1 MFDSAIRRLWAQL
14 PDPRRK
20 QFYMLLVL
28 IVITSLSEVVTIGTV
43 LPFLGALISP
53 EKVLFNIYMEPT
65 FRGLGVETPE
75 QLLLP
80 LTIIFILVTI
90 VSAGLRFTL
99 VWAQTR
105 LAHAI
110 GSDLSTRTY
119 ERTLYQPYS
128 VHVSQNSSEVI
139 AGISNKVNTVVYSTL
154 LPLLSAAS
162 SVVIAVAI
170 MAMLV
175 SVNPNVALTTMG
187 VFGALYA
194 VIIMLTRG
202 RLAKNSERISRE
214 LNQTVKALQEGLSGI
229 RDVLIDGTQS
239 VYSGIYRSA
248 ELPLREAQANNQI
261 IGAAPRFLIEALG
274 ITLIATLAYAL
285 SGADGGVGAAIPLLG
300 ALAIGAQRLL
310 PVLQQIYVSWS
321 SLRGGQASLR
331 DILDMIERPLP
342 AYTQEAI
349 IKPIEFSE
357 KITLKNISF
366 SHAGRT
372 PCVLKDINLE
382 ISKGARLGF
391 VGTTGSGKST
401 LLDVLMALL
410 PPAKGNLLIDGIPIT
425 DQNLRSWQLHI
436 AHVPQHIF
444 LADTTIAE
452 NIAFGVPRAKIDNER
467 VRAAARQACIAETIE
482 SLEQGYRTV
491 VGERGVRLSGGQRQR
506 IGIARALYKQSDVII
521 LDEATS
527 ALDSNTESAVMAEI
541 ERLGREVTILIVAHR
556 LTTLRFCDLIVELA
570 DGTLRSIDQ

>member
-20 QFYMLLVL
+20 QFYLLLVL

-80 LTIIFILVTI
+80 LTIIFILATI
-90 VSAGLRFTL
+90 VSAGLRLTL

-162 SVVIAVAI
+162 SVVIVVAI

-194 VIIMLTRG
+194 VIIILTRG

-229 RDVLIDGTQS
+229 RDVLIDGTQP

-372 PCVLKDINLE
+372 TCVLKDINLE

>member
-1 MFDSAIRRLWAQL
+1 
-14 PDPRRK
+14 
-20 QFYMLLVL
+20 MLLVL